1 MKHQLTLLLIILF
14 ALFCIKKATGQT
26 FTTFE
31 LINKKGE
38 TVVDIERINEV
49 KFSDNE
55 ITISRERGFSRLT
68 FVEKLEA
75 FEYNGVLYENH
86 YIVETIFGTKIR
98 VLFTDSI
105 IIRLMSDG
113 TVSIIRK

>member
-1 MKHQLTLLLIILF
+1 MKHLILF
-14 ALFCIKKATGQT
+14 ALLITGISKAQT

-31 LINKKGE
+31 LINNKGE
-38 TVVDIERINEV
+38 KVVDIERINEV

-55 ITISRERGFSRLT
+55 ITISRKRGFARLT
-68 FVEKLEA
+68 FVEKLEP
-75 FEYNGVLYENH
+75 FEYSGLVYKNH

-98 VLFTDSI
+98 VLFTDNI

-113 TVSIIRK
+113 TVSIIRR

>member
-14 ALFCIKKATGQT
+14 AFFCIKKATGQT

-38 TVVDIERINEV
+38 KVVDIERINEV
-49 KFSDNE
+49 KFSNKE
-55 ITISRERGFSRLT
+55 ITISRERGFARLT
-68 FVEKLEA
+68 FVEKLEP
-75 FEYNGVLYENH
+75 FEYDGVIYKNH

-98 VLFTDSI
+98 VLFTESI

-113 TVSIIRK
+113 SVSIIRR

>member
-1 MKHQLTLLLIILF
+1 MKHLILIALLITGIS
-14 ALFCIKKATGQT
+14 KAQT

-55 ITISRERGFSRLT
+55 ITIRRERGFARLT
-68 FVEKLEA
+68 FVEKLEP

-86 YIVETIFGTKIR
+86 YIVETIFGTKIK

-105 IIRLMSDG
+105 IIRIMSDG
-113 TVSIIRK
+113 SVSIIRKS